1 MRLPAACLALTLAIA
16 LHAETPAAYTANPKF
31 QKEVAA
37 AKEPRDLTTFRIDH
51 WKKANKIAGGACE
64 DCLLRI
70 AELEYRS
77 GDTKGTLQTTTELE
91 THTTSPQVKAVAEY
105 LRGSTLLYA
114 NQGRPKPE
122 QLQAATADFRA
133 AAKND
138 PSLHMAL
145 FREGSALAL
154 EHQDDDARQAFS
166 RFVELTPETDRF
178 RIRARHFAENPALA
192 REKMAPPF
200 AVTTADGK
208 QFTLDDMGGRVVLV
222 DFWATWCG
230 PCNQELPH
238 IAKLAQEFA
247 GQPFVLISVSWD
259 KDPAKWHDFIASHG
273 MTWNQYRDDDHQLS
287 TAYGVDAIPHYF
299 TIDSDGVLQDEKIGS
314 GSNIEGKLK
323 KLVAR
328 AREAQK
334 PAPPTAASTDTG
346 PAANRG
352 APHLASEMWVR
363 RKAKSAPA
371 FHPDIHASSNAGDV
385 RAQAGDNRSIPR
397 SCPRTAVMK
406 EPPA

>member
-1 MRLPAACLALTLAIA
+1 MRLPAACLALTLTAI
-16 LHAETPAAYTANPKF
+16 LHAQAPAPAAYTTNPKF

-37 AKEPRDLTTFRIDH
+37 ATQSPQLNTFRIDH

-77 GDTKGTLQTTTELE
+77 GDLKGTVQSTTELE
-91 THTTSPQVKAVAEY
+91 AHTTSPQVKAMAEY

-114 NQGRPKPE
+114 NHSQPKPD
-122 QLQAATADFRA
+122 QLQAAIADFRA
-133 AAKND
+133 AATND
-138 PSLHMAL
+138 PRLHMAL
-145 FREGSALAL
+145 FRQGSALAL
-154 EHQDDDARQAFS
+154 AHQDDDARQAFT
-166 RFVELTPETDRF
+166 RFVELAPETDRF

-200 AVTTADGK
+200 TVTTADGK

-259 KDPAKWHDFIASHG
+259 KDAAKWQDFIAQHG

-328 AREAQK
+328 ARESQK
-334 PAPPTAASTDTG
+334 PTS
-346 PAANRG
+346 PAATD
-352 APHLASEMWVR
+352 P
-363 RKAKSAPA
+363 SAA
-371 FHPDIHASSNAGDV
+371 AGT
-385 RAQAGDNRSIPR
+385 AG
-397 SCPRTAVMK
+397 VGGQ
-406 EPPA
+406 